1 VPVPVPDP
9 FPAPRPLPGLSR
21 AQRLKA
27 GTDHAHRRLDQRIL
41 DLDIFRSRAA
51 YACFLRVQ
59 HRLHADAHGLYACP
73 ALVQLLPSIQ
83 GRQRLSRIAC
93 DLADLDAHLPDP
105 APCAPE
111 IGTPA
116 HGLGWLYVIEGS
128 ALGGA
133 VLLKL
138 ASQLG
143 LHADF
148 GARHLAPAPEGVAAA
163 WRRFVAELDAIILDP
178 PQEAAALQGAEAAFA
193 RVAHHLDAELG

>member
-1 VPVPVPDP
+1 M
-9 FPAPRPLPGLSR
+9 
-21 AQRLKA
+21 
-27 GTDHAHRRLDQRIL
+27 
-41 DLDIFRSRAA
+41 
-51 YACFLRVQ
+51 
-59 HRLHADAHGLYACP
+59 
-73 ALVQLLPSIQ
+73 
-83 GRQRLSRIAC
+83 
-93 DLADLDAHLPDP
+93 
-105 APCAPE
+105 
-111 IGTPA
+111 
-116 HGLGWLYVIEGS
+116 IEGS

-178 PQEAAALQGAEAAFA
+178 QQEAAALQGAEAAFA